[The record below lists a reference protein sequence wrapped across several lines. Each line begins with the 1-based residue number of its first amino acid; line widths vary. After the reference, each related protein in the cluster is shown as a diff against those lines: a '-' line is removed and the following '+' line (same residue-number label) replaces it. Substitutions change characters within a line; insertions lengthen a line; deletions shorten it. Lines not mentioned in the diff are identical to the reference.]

1 MYLAKPKYASLPPW
15 ASAFV
20 MTCKPPLYMG
30 PEYIK
35 YLSDKTIDVSYILH
49 LIQMTPKTDD

>member
-1 MYLAKPKYASLPPW
+1 
-15 ASAFV
+15 
-20 MTCKPPLYMG
+20 MG

-49 LIQMTPKTDD
+49 LIKMTPKIDVGVFSMKMWDSG

>member
-1 MYLAKPKYASLPPW
+1 
-15 ASAFV
+15 

-35 YLSDKTIDVSYILH
+35 YLSDKTIDVSYIWQ
-49 LIQMTPKTDD
+49 LIKMMFEAFSLKIWDSG

>member
-1 MYLAKPKYASLPPW
+1 
-15 ASAFV
+15 

-35 YLSDKTIDVSYILH
+35 YLSDKTIDVSYILQS
-49 LIQMTPKTDD
+49 IKMTPKIDVRGFWFEDV

>member
-1 MYLAKPKYASLPPW
+1 
-15 ASAFV
+15 

-35 YLSDKTIDVSYILH
+35 YFSDTTIDVSVMLQTV
-49 LIQMTPKTDD
+49 LVV